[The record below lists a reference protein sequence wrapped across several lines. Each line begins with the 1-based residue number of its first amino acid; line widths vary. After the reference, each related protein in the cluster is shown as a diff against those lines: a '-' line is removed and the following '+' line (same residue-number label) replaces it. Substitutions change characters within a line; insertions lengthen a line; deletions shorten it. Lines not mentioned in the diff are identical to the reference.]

1 MLEKKNSFQDRTPA
15 KQKSTLISML
25 AIKTRS
31 LTSKAHAKSYCRLYI
46 NRIIL
51 KDLVFNVSVSVSD
64 YFPL

>member
-1 MLEKKNSFQDRTPA
+1 
-15 KQKSTLISML
+15 ML

-64 YFPL
+64 YYPL